1 MPVPVGGNRGFNLI
15 EVTAAMVI
23 LGFVLVGMVG
33 TSGFLATVGR
43 ADRQAAANELA
54 NDRIEQVKMEPM
66 YTKIDFL
73 YAGTES
79 SFPTLPG
86 YTRTTTIV
94 HVGGP
99 TQTHDYKMITVTVSG
114 PGLPAPSKRTV
125 FVAAP

>member
-1 MPVPVGGNRGFNLI
+1 MV
-15 EVTAAMVI
+15 EVIAAMVI
-23 LGFVLVGMVG
+23 LSFVLVGMVG
-33 TSGFLATVGR
+33 TSGFLTTVAR

-54 NDRIEQVKMEPM
+54 EDRIEQVKMEPK
-66 YTKIDFL
+66 YTKIDSL

-86 YTRTTTIV
+86 YTRTTTV
-94 HVGGP
+94 VQVGGP
-99 TQTHDYKMITVTVSG
+99 ALTQDYKMITVTVNG

>member
-1 MPVPVGGNRGFNLI
+1 MAARMRNRDGFTLV
-15 EVTAAMVI
+15 EVIVAMVI

-33 TSGFLATVGR
+33 TSGFLATIGR

-54 NDRIEQVKMEPM
+54 EDRVEQVKMDPR
-66 YTKIDFL
+66 YTKLDSLF
-73 YAGTES
+73 AGTES

-94 HVGGP
+94 QVTASG
-99 TQTHDYKMITVTVSG
+99 QDYKMVTVSVNG

-125 FVAAP
+125 IVAAP